1 MGISRV
7 RSTVLTIAFATA
19 VAVAGCGGGDS
30 TSSGG
35 GGEAGKD
42 PAAILAKVKRDL
54 AKVKSMH
61 IEATTKDK
69 SIMAVDVFASGQ
81 AAFNLTDGAAKA
93 RVLLLLP
100 SAVYV
105 KGNRAYWEAGAG
117 SAVADKVSGRWV
129 KAPPASGKALKATV
143 DRFTPK
149 RLAECT
155 YAGAGTL
162 SVKGTDTVDGQEVV
176 VLQDAGDKPGT
187 VPGLSYVTTRAP
199 HLPVRAVVTG
209 KRRPGGVIDKRCDTG
224 EDPGAGEVTFSKF
237 DAVPEITVPKG
248 AIDLQDLAAQNNG
261 SIA

>member
-7 RSTVLTIAFATA
+7 RSTVLTISLAAA

-30 TSSGG
+30 TSGDGAEMS
-35 GGEAGKD
+35 KD
-42 PAAILAKVKRDL
+42 VAAILAKVQRDL

-61 IEATTKDK
+61 IEVTAKGK
-69 SIMAVDVFASGQ
+69 SRMAADVFASGQ
-81 AAFNLTDGAAKA
+81 TALDLTTGASKA

-100 SAVYV
+100 SAVYI

-129 KAPPASGKALKATV
+129 KAPPATGKALKSMV

-155 YAGAGTL
+155 YTGSGTL

-199 HLPVRAVVTG
+199 FLPLRAVVTG
-209 KRRPGGVIDKRCDTG
+209 KRKPGGTVDKRCGTD
-224 EDPGAGEVTFSKF
+224 EDPGAGEVTFSAF
-237 DAVPEITVPKG
+237 DAVPEITAPKG
-248 AIDLQDLAAQNNG
+248 AIDLEDLAAQNAG